1 MVSLDSLFHAV
12 QGRAVGSHEA
22 RDVGADDL
30 HPHLLFKGPE
40 NGLVIKRAPLHHH
53 MTAQLL
59 RRGGPD
65 HLVDGVFHHRDGQ
78 SRGDVFHGGAVLLGL
93 LHTGVH
99 KHRAPAAQIH
109 GPVRKQAQL
118 RKVLHIVAQRLGE
131 GLQKAAA
138 AGRTGFVEENV
149 ADGAVFDLEALH
161 VLTADV
167 DDEVHIRH
175 KMLGGGKVGDGLHYA
190 EIRVEGGLGQ
200 ILAVAGGGDG
210 RHVQLG
216 MALI

>member
-12 QGRAVGSHEA
+12 QRRAVGSHEA

-40 NGLVIKRAPLHHH
+40 NGFVIERAPLDHH
-53 MTAQLL
+53 MAAQFL

-65 HLVDGVFHHRDGQ
+65 HFIDGVFHHGDGQ
-78 SRGDVFHGGAVLLGL
+78 TRGDVLYGCAVLLGL
-93 LHTGVH
+93 LHTGIH
-99 KHRAPAAQIH
+99 KHGAPAAQVH
-109 GPVRKQAQL
+109 GAVGKQAQL
-118 RKVLHIVAQRLGE
+118 CEVLHIVAQRLSE

-175 KMLGGGKVGDGLHYA
+175 KMLGGGKVGHGLHHA